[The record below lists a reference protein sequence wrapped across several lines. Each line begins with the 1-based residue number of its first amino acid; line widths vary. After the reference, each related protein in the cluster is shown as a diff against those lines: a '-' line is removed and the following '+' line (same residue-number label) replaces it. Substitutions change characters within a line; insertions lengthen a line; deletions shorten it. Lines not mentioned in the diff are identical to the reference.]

1 MNLQVEQAAAEVK
14 VREAAA
20 AKREADLTRQE
31 AATLSGNADA
41 MKREGE
47 LAAREQALASQ
58 LADIKA
64 AEAQLQEKKLE
75 AKELQVSPDETS
87 LDIDVVDVLLLFTY
101 LLCAPKFAVTGRC
114 HNSRGA
120 AASEAGSQRD
130 AGSSPARALTG
141 KLYVVR
147 PAWPDH
153 VLVGMPNC
161 RSGVA
166 AYKHVPTGDMQVAG
180 HARAALKAQ
189 PP

>member
-1 MNLQVEQAAAEVK
+1 MTPQVEQAAAEVK
-14 VREAAA
+14 VREAAV

-75 AKELQVSPDETS
+75 AKELQVSPDGTS
-87 LDIDVVDVLLLFTY
+87 LDTDVADVLLLFAD
-101 LLCAPKFAVTGRC
+101 LLCTPKFAVTGRC

-120 AASEAGSQRD
+120 AVSEGYWHPKSCR
-130 AGSSPARALTG
+130 
-141 KLYVVR
+141 KLSCTC
-147 PAWPDH
+147 PDRQNI
-153 VLVGMPNC
+153 PC
-161 RSGVA
+161 EACVA
-166 AYKHVPTGDMQVAG
+166 
-180 HARAALKAQ
+180 
-189 PP
+189 